1 MTVEISPL
9 LRQTIVEL
17 AQRNDVRSIS
27 CPFEDSELWRSLV
40 AIQVQRA
47 KTMGV
52 SPEQALR
59 LSGPDSGLP
68 GIAPEDWGGDIHI
81 PYEGAASGDLFIL
94 PDWWN
99 FFPDNAQAGGSLMSA
114 CGGRPCHLVLTAVD
128 YGELDSAHRKVIG
141 DWVLYEA
148 KDH

>member
-1 MTVEISPL
+1 MTFELLPH
-9 LRQTIVEL
+9 LRQTIIEL
-17 AQRNDVRSIS
+17 AQRDDVRSVS
-27 CPFEDSELWRSLV
+27 CPFEDFSLWRSLV

-47 KTMGV
+47 KLMGL
-52 SPEQALR
+52 PPQQALR

-68 GIAPEDWGGDIHI
+68 GIEPEDWGGDIHI
-81 PYEGAASGDLFIL
+81 PYEGAAPGDLFIL

-99 FFPDNAQAGGSLMSA
+99 FFAENAQANGSLTSA
-114 CGGRPCHLVLTAVD
+114 CGSRPCHLVLTAVD
-128 YGELDSAHRKVIG
+128 YGELSCAHRKVIG